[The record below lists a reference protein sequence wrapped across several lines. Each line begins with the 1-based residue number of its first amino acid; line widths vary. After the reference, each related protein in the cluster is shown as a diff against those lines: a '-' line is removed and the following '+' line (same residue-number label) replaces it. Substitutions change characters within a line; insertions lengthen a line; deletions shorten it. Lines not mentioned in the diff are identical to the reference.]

1 MNKKFS
7 TLMVSLLLASAF
19 VGTAEAKLEQ
29 ATTLKNGGKYILA
42 TDITPATSLLTNV
55 VKGIT
60 GNIST
65 SAAYTT
71 LQTNDWTVEF
81 VTKPSGAVAA
91 VGTSQCFVLKKD
103 GKYLTLTE
111 ANAWNA
117 ALDEATTKSQ
127 ATVFYYDATAST
139 YKTADANNYF
149 LFVRATGELALN
161 NVTDGNNV
169 DIFATLSAAGTN
181 LVEEIGSDYYL
192 VAANDASG
200 IESSKYLKY
209 DEATKACTVGTSDN
223 SANFMWA
230 IEKTTLNG
238 KVVYKFTSAK
248 NPAYTVMFGAGAEYN
263 KGFNLYDI
271 NFSKPLT
278 NAFAATGSAPVI
290 FGVYETNAASLE
302 EGKLNGILGNGF
314 ELTIDTKKDKKATI
328 EGASAFEGVLTA
340 VGSDNTVTTE
350 TRFQLKTADGKFVA
364 LDLNANWS
372 LSSLDDKGLKFTTVK
387 ADKVNDATKY
397 YSWFEIK
404 QAAGAEETLK
414 LISVFKT
421 KDTSA
426 ETTPYG
432 TLRIATAADK
442 NYLTVAGDA
451 STVTNAPY
459 LALGSMNVVDYTEF
473 FATPSYYSITQ
484 VNKEG
489 TKVLKVL
496 GVASDGTAAFVN
508 EGSVQQDM
516 PEGQWAAKID
526 DDELVFVNRE
536 NGEEYDGIQSLRTTS
551 TTTTLRAATP
561 VYEAVVSTGATTT
574 ATIYLTLVAT
584 PLASATATDGYEIW
598 SQNDL
603 RDEEYTLGF
612 YSNVLGAPAYLAENH
627 AGGHQLGLEKD
638 VKDAASWKL
647 TAWTGKESDELAVTD
662 SVYVAS
668 TVSFWNPKKGI
679 IGDWDTKTDSLKLVA
694 YTITNVANGEP
705 LYYSKS
711 SDTLAYICNPTK
723 EAARFVI
730 KKAADGMY
738 NLIQVEM
745 NATGDAWELS
755 NKVYAG
761 FSALYGNMQN
771 TTLTDKT
778 ENDLVVI
785 EKKAAPEYVKLNMGD
800 TIRIFREGAEAS
812 LLFEKGEFLGMEN
825 AFEFTKMAPAMYVDT
840 AYVDRKD
847 NNRYQYLLA
856 VEPDRVITS
865 EECTVPGHPKH
876 ETNVLHARFL
886 VNLIDSAEVVKA
898 ANKIHGTNKYI
909 NSEKFAKLGFVPG
922 YHAKDTLVINNSVYT
937 GTKNAKND
945 TILMEKADYNVAKF
959 AFKVVDQ
966 ETKAFVIETLYK
978 PFSDLGGDAKNGY
991 LKWMNGA
998 IVVVPE
1004 IANADVYNLKATD
1017 EDPTANEA
1025 IAAEGVQVIGG
1036 QGAVTVQGAAGKV
1049 ITVAN
1054 ILGQTIANQ
1063 VAASDNV
1070 TIAAPAGIVV
1080 VAVEGEAT
1088 KVVVK

>member
-7 TLMVSLLLASAF
+7 TLLVSVLLASAF
-19 VGTAEAKLEQ
+19 VGTAEAKMKTIAKDKAPEAGQYLVAQ
-29 ATTLKNGGKYILA
+29 TFIDKKSAAQYLVGQDPTAQVTLSEAGAVTDMSKAWTLVKSGGKYYFKNAEGKYIGK
-42 TDITPATSLLTNV
+42 
-55 VKGIT
+55 VKNKKVT
-60 GNIST
+60 AVNSIS
-65 SAAYTT
+65 
-71 LQTNDWTVEF
+71 D
-81 VTKPSGAVAA
+81 A
-91 VGTSQCFVLKKD
+91 VGFTFEK
-103 GKYLTLTE
+103 GKFKSGNAYLAVVITAGKLYVTIDALVDDVKALTL
-111 ANAWNA
+111 
-117 ALDEATTKSQ
+117 
-127 ATVFYYDATAST
+127 AS
-139 YKTADANNYF
+139 
-149 LFVRATGELALN
+149 
-161 NVTDGNNV
+161 
-169 DIFATLSAAGTN
+169 LSAGGDN
-181 LVEEIGSDYYL
+181 LVDEIGSDYYL
-192 VAANDASG
+192 VAANNAAD
-200 IESSKYLKY
+200 IEGSNYLKY
-209 DEATKACTVGTSDN
+209 DGTTEGYTVGESN
-223 SANFMWA
+223 GSADFMWA

-238 KVVYKFTSAK
+238 KVVYKFTSAA
-248 NPAYTVMFGAGAEYN
+248 NPAYTIMFGANGEYN
-263 KGFNLYDI
+263 KGFNLYDV
-271 NFSKPLT
+271 N
-278 NAFAATGSAPVI
+278 FAAPLGNNFKAGKGETI
-290 FGVYETNAASLE
+290 FGVYETTTDYLAESD
-302 EGKLNGILGNGF
+302 LNDILGNGF
-314 ELTIDTKKDKKATI
+314 ELTIDTKKDKKTTI

-340 VGSDNTVTTE
+340 TDSKATDGKKFRLT
-350 TRFQLKTADGKFVA
+350 TADGKYVA
-364 LDLNANWS
+364 LDLNANWN
-372 LSSLDDKGLKFTTVK
+372 LSSLDDKGLKFTTIK
-387 ADKVNDATKY
+387 EGDLTKTDKY
-397 YSWFEIK
+397 YTWFQIE
-404 QAAGAEETLK
+404 QAVGAEETLK
-414 LISVFKT
+414 SISVLK
-421 KDTSA
+421 A
-426 ETTPYG
+426 EEGDAYG
-432 TLRIATAADK
+432 VLRIATAADK
-442 NYLTVAGDA
+442 NYLTVAAADNA
-451 STVTNAPY
+451 QTAAPY
-459 LALGSMNVVDYTEF
+459 LELGSMNVVDVTEF

-496 GVASDGTAAFVN
+496 GVDANETAAFIN
-508 EGSVQQDM
+508 PNSVQQNM
-516 PEGQWAAKID
+516 PEGQWAAEITEAAGDVTVK
-526 DDELVFVNRE
+526 FVNRE
-536 NGEEYDGIQSLRTTS
+536 NGKVYNGIQSLRTTS

-561 VYEAVVSTGATTT
+561 VYEAVVSTGAGTT

-638 VKDAASWKL
+638 VKDAAAWKL
-647 TAWTGKESDELAVTD
+647 TAWTGKKSEDLAVTD
-662 SVYVAS
+662 SVYVTS

-705 LYYSKS
+705 LYYSES
-711 SDTLAYICNPTK
+711 SDTSAYICNPTK

-730 KKAADGMY
+730 KKAANGMY
-738 NLIQVEM
+738 NLIQVKQ
-745 NATGDAWELS
+745 AAADKPWELS
-755 NKVYAG
+755 SKVYAG
-761 FSALYGNMQN
+761 FSAKYGNMQN
-771 TTLTDKT
+771 TSLTYKT

-978 PFSDLGGDAKNGY
+978 PFSDLGGDDKNGY

-998 IVVVPE
+998 IVVVND
-1004 IANADVYNLKATD
+1004 INNADVYNLKATD

-1025 IAAEGVQVIGG
+1025 IAAEANVKVIGG

-1070 TIAAPAGIVV
+1070 TIAVPAGIVV